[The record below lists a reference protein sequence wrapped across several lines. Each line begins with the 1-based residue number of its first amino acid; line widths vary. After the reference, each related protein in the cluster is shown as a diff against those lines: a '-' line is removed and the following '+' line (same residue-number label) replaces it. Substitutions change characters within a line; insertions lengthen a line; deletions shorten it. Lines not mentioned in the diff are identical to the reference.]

1 MLIHLIISLV
11 AVIAFAI
18 FEYSHNKATYS
29 IKTAWVKYVAG
40 LVLGTFGFSYL
51 LKWPAFQYVLQAAF
65 VVAFLFFFWA
75 IVQKFKIKGVPGQPL
90 KVVAVGLLLLGATS
104 CSKYSD
110 TISGQVVQTGDAC
123 HYRPVDPATID
134 SAAKGWVSIE
144 LTDGNPLICR
154 VDVKTDASWPQKF
167 TIANHKGRALLTY
180 VFWAVAAIAI
190 FFGIVKGNKGG
201 GITVVVGSFALA
213 IVLFCFGAASINWAI
228 TKEFSMPK
236 VVYDNPDARHAYED
250 ANLYL

>member
-1 MLIHLIISLV
+1 MLIFIILIV
-11 AVIAFAI
+11 AAFILGYFVGANNPLPAVEKKIAD
-18 FEYSHNKATYS
+18 KA
-29 IKTAWVKYVAG
+29 KG
-40 LVLGTFGFSYL
+40 L
-51 LKWPAFQYVLQAAF
+51 LKKLPF
-65 VVAFLFFFWA
+65 VA
-75 IVQKFKIKGVPGQPL
+75 IP
-90 KVVAVGLLLLGATS
+90 LLLMTS

-123 HYRPVDPATID
+123 HYRPVDSLTVD

-167 TIANHKGRALLTY
+167 AIANHKGRALLTY
-180 VFWAVAAIAI
+180 VLWAIAVIAI

-201 GITVVVGSFALA
+201 NITVVVGSFALA

-236 VVYDNPDARHAYED
+236 AVYDNPDARHAYED